1 VHIIAFLLALAA
13 VILFLVEWYTVAPPR
28 RPLPLGLACLTV
40 AWMVQLI
47 ILTGSK
53 VTVD

>member
-1 VHIIAFLLALAA
+1 MHWLAALLALAA
-13 VILFLVEWYTVAPPR
+13 IVLFLVEWYSITPR
-28 RPLPLGLACLTV
+28 RPLPLALALLTV

-53 VTVD
+53 LAVD